1 MKAKFEPKA
10 PDASCLE
17 ALREMQGM
25 YTAIPADM
33 EIEIRPGREG
43 YLVSYEHGCARLM
56 CAGRPELFRA
66 LSMLDAAILS
76 GKTEFFLEQRTPFT
90 TRGVMVDCSRN
101 SVPTVATIKRMLRQ
115 AALQGHSAMMLYTED
130 TYEVPGYPCFGQ
142 YRGRYS
148 HEELRAMDDYAHLL
162 GIELIPC
169 LQTVSHL
176 ERALRWPGMIA
187 VQDDPTTL
195 LVGGEETERFVRALL
210 TTVSGVF
217 RSRRVHLGLDEA
229 HGLGLGRRLS
239 THPYQT
245 KRELMAQHLKM
256 VRGICDELGL
266 RPMMWGDMLF
276 RSYTEGNGYYQE
288 DIELP
293 PQAKED
299 VPEGFDMIYWD
310 YYHVGE
316 DFYRYYFEQHRRL
329 GIRPLFATG
338 VTAWLGMTP
347 NLVKSKAAIRSG
359 LSVCREFG
367 VDTAFVCVWRD
378 DGGEGMPGAVLPG
391 IQMFSE
397 ALWEADARRAER
409 LWEMTCPAV
418 SGAPG
423 ALMMEA
429 GSLDEVRPG
438 LSCEG
443 LDPANPQKY
452 LLWQDP
458 LLGQYDADTEGVGCR
473 AFYGRKAR
481 LFADMPQGLSDEALD
496 AVKLAAA
503 LCAFLEVKAEMG
515 IDAKALYD
523 RRDLAGLNA
532 LADEMEAEA
541 LPRLTALCELHSGLW
556 AKYYKPFGWEVQDIR
571 YGGLEKRLRTAI
583 TKIRAYTGGKT
594 PDIPELAEPRLS
606 ASGELP
612 DGAPHFSTCYAYQT
626 IASVAGI

>member
-1 MKAKFEPKA
+1 
-10 PDASCLE
+10 
-17 ALREMQGM
+17 
-25 YTAIPADM
+25 
-33 EIEIRPGREG
+33 
-43 YLVSYEHGCARLM
+43 M
-56 CAGRPELFRA
+56 CVGKPELFRA
-66 LSMLDAAILS
+66 LSLLDAAILS
-76 GKTEFFLEQRTPFT
+76 GKTEFFVEQRTPFA

-101 SVPTVATIKRMLRQ
+101 SVPTTDTIKRMIRQ
-115 AALQGHSAMMLYTED
+115 AALMGHSAMMLYTED

-142 YRGRYS
+142 YRGRYT
-148 HEELRAMDDYAHLL
+148 HGELRELDAYADLM

-169 LQTVSHL
+169 IQTVSHL
-176 ERALRWPGMIA
+176 ERVLRWPCMNA
-187 VQDDPTTL
+187 VQDDPSTL

-210 TTVSGVF
+210 TTVSGIF

-239 THPYQT
+239 MYPYQT
-245 KRELMAQHLKM
+245 KRELMAWHLQL

-288 DIELP
+288 NIELP
-293 PQAKED
+293 PQARED
-299 VPEGFDMIYWD
+299 VPAGFDMIYWD

-316 DFYRYYFEQHRRL
+316 DFYRYYLEQHRRL

-347 NLVKSKAAIRSG
+347 NLVKSREAIRSG
-359 LSVCREFG
+359 LNACRDFD

-378 DGGEGMPGAVLPG
+378 DGGEGLPGAVLPG
-391 IQMFSE
+391 IQMFTE
-397 ALWEADARRAER
+397 ALWEEDARRAEQ

-438 LSCEG
+438 LSCTG

-458 LLGQYDADTEGVGCR
+458 LLGQYDADSKGVGYR

-481 LFADMPQGLSDEALD
+481 LLSDMPQGLSDEARD

-503 LCAFLEVKAEMG
+503 LAAFLEVKAEAG
-515 IDAKALYD
+515 IQARTLYE
-523 RRDLAGLNA
+523 RHDLAGLNA

-541 LPRLTALCELHSGLW
+541 LPRLTSLYELHSALW

-583 TKIRAYTGGKT
+583 AAIRAYTSGQAAA
-594 PDIPELAEPRLS
+594 IPELAEPWLS
-606 ASGELP
+606 ASGDLP
-612 DGAPHFSTCYAYQT
+612 DGEPHFSTCYAYQT
-626 IASVAGI
+626 IATVCGL